1 MYYVYIL
8 ESEVDGTFY
17 KGISQDFLK
26 RLLQHNSGESL
37 FTKNKMPWKI
47 IFVQVF
53 ETKKEALIQERRLKR
68 CNKEYLRWLIHQPV
82 NTNS

>member
-17 KGISQDFLK
+17 KGISQDYLK

-53 ETKKEALIQERRLKR
+53 ETKKEALIQERKLKR
-68 CNKEYLRWLIHQPV
+68 GNKEYLRWLINQPV
-82 NTNS
+82 NILK